1 MKYTTLIYSIQF
13 GIAPNLQIDYLLKL
27 ATTEYYVLRF
37 ITIFNILYVTDT
49 HTLTDKRLLVT
60 CQHTNLTPIHP
71 QMNWSENSPQIHGN
85 ILKQWDHPKTKTNQV
100 LQNLLL

>member
-37 ITIFNILYVTDT
+37 IIITDT

-71 QMNWSENSPQIHGN
+71 QMNSHWSENSPQIHGN